1 MGRIGTRVA
10 IGAGVVAAIAAVL
23 GVAVVAWL
31 LAPGPAS
38 APPADP
44 DGAAPAALPAT
55 RPAVVLL
62 SVPFHKAPAGPVIR
76 DEFDEN
82 DELAR
87 VGQVVT
93 VLEDRVVPGSGQ
105 WVRVFV
111 EVDPS
116 AWPGDFFAWLPVT
129 ASGRPVLEPRDVPP
143 CPETLDLAGLAPL
156 SPSDR
161 LRCAGG
167 DPMTLDARLVF
178 ASGYAAYDVDP
189 AFFGGREDR
198 TAVVG
203 LADADRVWGL
213 SADTSGP
220 WMDAVVAPG
229 VAVPPID
236 VDARVTG
243 RFDHP
248 AAAACRRTY
257 TAPAF
262 DPPAP
267 PDAGMPPEVPA
278 DSAAWCRGRFVITGW
293 TITAGPERR
302 APVAGEVQL
311 HRTFGGACAGVGM
324 DGPLVFRINLAEPDP
339 VWIARPG
346 DALRI
351 IPRFSNRFTFVRDP
365 EPGIS
370 DGAGLVIRD
379 GTAFDPNLALAG
391 HGICPSGG
399 EISFD

>member
-1 MGRIGTRVA
+1 MRRVVVVVALMVTVLA
-10 IGAGVVAAIAAVL
+10 IAVGALAWRLGDGPAATPDPVGHEAGV
-23 GVAVVAWL
+23 
-31 LAPGPAS
+31 
-38 APPADP
+38 
-44 DGAAPAALPAT
+44 PAT

-62 SVPFHKAPAGPVIR
+62 AVPFHRAPAGPALR
-76 DEFDEN
+76 DEFGEN
-82 DELAR
+82 EELAR

-116 AWPGDFFAWLPVT
+116 AWPGDFYAWLPV
-129 ASGRPVLEPRDVPP
+129 AANGRPVLDPQDVPG

-167 DPMTLDARLVF
+167 DPITLHARVVF
-178 ASGYAAYDVDP
+178 ASGYAAYDVRP

-198 TAVVG
+198 SAVVG
-203 LADADRVWGL
+203 LADPDRVFGM

-220 WMDAVVAPG
+220 WLDAVVAPG
-229 VAVPPID
+229 VPFPPLD
-236 VDARVTG
+236 VDARITG

-248 AAAACRRTY
+248 LAATCRRTY
-257 TAPAF
+257 RAPAF

-267 PDAGMPPEVPA
+267 ADAGPPPEAPA
-278 DSAAWCRGRFVITGW
+278 DSIAWCRGRFVITSW
-293 TITAGPERR
+293 VVTAGPERR
-302 APVAGEVQL
+302 PPVAGEVQL
-311 HRTFGGACAGVGM
+311 HRTSGGACGGVGM
-324 DGPLVFRINLAEPDP
+324 DGPLVFRIDLTQPDP

-346 DALRI
+346 DDVRI
-351 IPRFSNRFTFVRDP
+351 IPRFSNRFSFVRDP

-379 GTAFDPNLALAG
+379 GTAFDPNTGFAG
-391 HGICPSGG
+391 HGICPGG
-399 EISFD
+399 ATISFD